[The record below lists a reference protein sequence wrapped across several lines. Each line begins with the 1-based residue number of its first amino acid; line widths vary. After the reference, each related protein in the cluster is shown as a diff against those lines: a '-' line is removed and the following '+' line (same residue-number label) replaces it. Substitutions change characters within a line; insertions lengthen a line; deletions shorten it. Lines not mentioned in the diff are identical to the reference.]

1 MGGLE
6 RLMMGFVRTHGMEDG
21 GTLRMQKWNTAGGV
35 GVDGGKYGRRGS
47 QRRQPC
53 RRKKMTLKSYC
64 YRPPYHQL
72 QQQQLLLLLL
82 RCSFLPVQ

>member
-1 MGGLE
+1 MGGFE

-64 YRPPYHQL
+64 YRPPCHQ
-72 QQQQLLLLLL
+72 LL